1 MLGTPLI
8 VANKSSSWT
17 NPDTA
22 TEETPD
28 FNIQDGYS
36 QNTPDASLGVQV
48 VALGEGNLM
57 PIF

>member
-1 MLGTPLI
+1 

-36 QNTPDASLGVQV
+36 QNTPDESLGVQV